1 MKKTT
6 PSTLTSLTEQEI
18 ESLLTSIRNSSV
30 IQEQS
35 YQLPI
40 RNRIEEISGKID
52 VASRQM
58 EEIFDIVASS
68 GVVPVHEIKNE
79 IMPAIMQAAEI
90 PHIYHLFY
98 ELKSKDEY
106 TYRHSVCVGIIAAL
120 LGKWLKLSSEELYD
134 LALGATLHDIGKA
147 RVPAEILN
155 KPGRL
160 TQDEYMEMKRHTVYG
175 YRLLRDVP
183 EISERAALIALQHHE
198 REDGGGYPF
207 SLRSEKIDRLAKIV
221 AIADV
226 YHAMSSSRVYHQA
239 EPFHIVISQM
249 QNDVFGKFDPSIM
262 LVFLY
267 RIMESLVG
275 RRVLLSSGE
284 EGTILMVDPYEPL
297 RALIKSADTLIDL
310 RLNRGLRISR
320 VLNDS
325 IVGV

>member
-6 PSTLTSLTEQEI
+6 PPTLTSLTDHQI
-18 ESLLTSIRNSSV
+18 DALLDTIRNGNAV
-30 IQEQS
+30 QDHTPQTAVNKKLD
-35 YQLPI
+35 Y
-40 RNRIEEISGKID
+40 ISKKID
-52 VASRQM
+52 DASMQM
-58 EEIFDIVASS
+58 EEIFDIVAKT
-68 GVVPVHEIKNE
+68 GVVPVSEIRNE
-79 IMPAIMQAAEI
+79 IIPVIRQAAEI

-98 ELKSKDEY
+98 ELKAQDEY
-106 TYRHSVCVGIIAAL
+106 TYRHTVCVGIISTL
-120 LGKWLKLSSEELYD
+120 IGKWMGLEQSELHD

-147 RVPAEILN
+147 RIPANILN

-160 TQDEYMEMKRHTVYG
+160 TQEEYNEMKRHTVYG
-175 YRLLRDVP
+175 YRMLKDIP
-183 EISERAALIALQHHE
+183 ELNERVALIALQHHE

-207 SLRSEKIDRLAKIV
+207 SLRSEKIDELAKIV

-249 QNDVFGKFDPSIM
+249 QNDVFGKFDPKIM

-267 RIMESLVG
+267 RIMDSLVG
-275 RRVLLSSGE
+275 RRVLLSDGE
-284 EGTILMVDPYEPL
+284 EGTILMVDPFEPL
-297 RALIKSADTLIDL
+297 RALIKTGDTLVDL

>member
-1 MKKTT
+1 MKKAA
-6 PSTLTSLTEQEI
+6 PSALTSLSDQEI
-18 ESLLTSIRNSSV
+18 DRLLDTIRNSDLNKSQPV
-30 IQEQS
+30 QHQVNSRLDEVS
-35 YQLPI
+35 K
-40 RNRIEEISGKID
+40 KINA
-52 VASRQM
+52 ASRQM
-58 EEIFDIVASS
+58 EEIFDIVAKT
-68 GVVPVHEIKNE
+68 GVVPISEIKND
-79 IMPAIMQAAEI
+79 IMPAIRQAAEI

-106 TYRHSVCVGIIAAL
+106 TYRHTVCVGIIATL
-120 LGKWLKLSSEELYD
+120 IGKWLNLSQAELFD
-134 LALGATLHDIGKA
+134 LSLGATLHDIGKA
-147 RVPAEILN
+147 RVPSDILN

-160 TQDEYMEMKRHTVYG
+160 TQEEYREMQRHTVYG
-175 YRLLRDVP
+175 YKLLQDIP
-183 EISERAALIALQHHE
+183 EINERVALIALQHHE

-207 SLRSEKIDRLAKIV
+207 HLQSDKIDKLAKVV

-249 QNDVFGKFDPSIM
+249 QNDVFGKFDPKIM
-262 LVFLY
+262 MVFLF
-267 RIMESLVG
+267 RIMDSLVG

-284 EGTILMVDPYEPL
+284 EGTIIMVDPYEPL
-297 RALIKSADTLIDL
+297 RALIKSEDTLIDL

>member
-6 PSTLTSLTEQEI
+6 PPTLTSLTDHQI
-18 ESLLTSIRNSSV
+18 DALLDTIRNGNAV
-30 IQEQS
+30 QDHTPQTAVNKKLD
-35 YQLPI
+35 Y
-40 RNRIEEISGKID
+40 ISKKID
-52 VASRQM
+52 DASMQM
-58 EEIFDIVASS
+58 EEIFDIVAKT
-68 GVVPVHEIKNE
+68 GVVPVSEIRNE
-79 IMPAIMQAAEI
+79 IIPVIRQAAEI

-98 ELKSKDEY
+98 ELKTQDEY
-106 TYRHSVCVGIIAAL
+106 TYRHTVCVGIISTL
-120 LGKWLKLSSEELYD
+120 IGKWMGLEQSELHD

-147 RVPAEILN
+147 RIPASILN

-160 TQDEYMEMKRHTVYG
+160 TQEEYNEMKRHTVYG
-175 YRLLRDVP
+175 YRMLKDIP
-183 EISERAALIALQHHE
+183 ELNERVALIALQHHE

-207 SLRSEKIDRLAKIV
+207 SLRSEKIDELAKIV

-249 QNDVFGKFDPSIM
+249 QNDVFGKFDPKIM
-262 LVFLY
+262 LVFLF
-267 RIMESLVG
+267 RIMDSLVG
-275 RRVLLSSGE
+275 RRVLLSDGE
-284 EGTILMVDPYEPL
+284 EGTILMVDPFEPL
-297 RALIKSADTLIDL
+297 KALIKTGDTLVDL